1 MDPRAQDKDKPGREE
16 KPAER
21 NARGA
26 RTEVVAP
33 FAVNGDT
40 EVRGTVRIAPAVL
53 IELIEL
59 TVSDIPGVVELR
71 QRRRRKPTESGEP
84 IGKSYDDGKVRVSV
98 AGDQIE
104 ADISIAVSVGTNISD
119 LASRVQKQVGIA
131 AGRMLGMTVKTV
143 NIYID
148 DIVDPAT

>member
-1 MDPRAQDKDKPGREE
+1 MTDPPAQNPPQKAP
-16 KPAER
+16 
-21 NARGA
+21 NGA

-59 TVSDIPGVVELR
+59 TVQDVPGVIELR
-71 QRRRRKPTESGEP
+71 QRRRRKDAAGEEP

-98 AGDQIE
+98 SGDQIE
-104 ADISIAVSVGTNISD
+104 ADISISVSHGTNISE
-119 LASRVQKQVGIA
+119 LASRIQQQVGIA
-131 AGRMLGMTVKTV
+131 AGNMLGMTVKTV

-148 DIVDPAT
+148 DIVEPTA